1 MNGEESILPI
11 KTVERFFGKGP
22 LKPVSIS
29 ICLSTHR
36 FTLARALHRRC
47 VALREKLACELA
59 ISKRLSLAGTRVTA
73 GLQAERRKSQRL
85 LRSSERKK

>member
-1 MNGEESILPI
+1 MNGMDPRARWSGPAPESPPFAEG
-11 KTVERFFGKGP
+11 V
-22 LKPVSIS
+22 
-29 ICLSTHR
+29 R
-36 FTLARALHRRC
+36 FTPMRDWQRLACLLHRRC

-73 GLQAERRKSQRL
+73 ELQAERRKSQRL